1 MLALSV
7 RDVAGIMTDR
17 VTHLAW
23 FDDHHT
29 IARCGATAGPS
40 DLVLQ
45 ADLVTCPACREAE
58 AADALALARELG
70 EAPPSG
76 TVDERLTAVEH
87 RLTELVRELA
97 AVRQL
102 VQQLR
107 EGTTDILEYFDR
119 NVQWKE
125 SR

>member
-1 MLALSV
+1 MTTRV
-7 RDVAGIMTDR
+7 R
-17 VTHLAW
+17 HLAW
-23 FDDHHT
+23 FDDRHT
-29 IARCGATAGPS
+29 IARCGAKAGPS
-40 DLVLQ
+40 ELVLQ
-45 ADLVTCPACREAE
+45 LDAVTCPACREAE

-70 EAPPSG
+70 EAPPTG
-76 TVDERLTAVEH
+76 TSEERLTALEQRVS
-87 RLTELVRELA
+87 ELVRELA